1 MLQTKWCSNLH
12 MRDPIKTALRVF
24 CDQIYR
30 FNKIKIVAV
39 KDVCS
44 NVGLFTNH
52 RWPVSVNYSKIMFG
66 TNYYLRSYRVQNHYV
81 QNDKYMYTS
90 DKLREIAGKTVSGVE
105 EVIP

>member
-1 MLQTKWCSNLH
+1 
-12 MRDPIKTALRVF
+12 
-24 CDQIYR
+24 
-30 FNKIKIVAV
+30 
-39 KDVCS
+39 
-44 NVGLFTNH
+44 
-52 RWPVSVNYSKIMFG
+52 MFG